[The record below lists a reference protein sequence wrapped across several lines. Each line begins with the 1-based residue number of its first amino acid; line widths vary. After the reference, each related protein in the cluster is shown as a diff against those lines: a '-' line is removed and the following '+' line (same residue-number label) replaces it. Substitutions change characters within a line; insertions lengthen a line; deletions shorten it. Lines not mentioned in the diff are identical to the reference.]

1 MSVMPR
7 LRLAIL
13 ISGYGSNMV
22 AIARACASGQIA
34 ADIGVVISDQPAA
47 AGLER
52 ARALGLATQVVDIAA
67 FRTVGG
73 IDREG
78 FEAALAAAIDGS
90 RAEVVILAGFMRLLS
105 AGFAARYAGRLFNIH
120 PSLLPRHKGL
130 DTHVRALAAGDSEHG
145 ASVHFVT
152 AELDGGPVVLQG
164 RVAVLPGD
172 DVATLS
178 ARVHAIEHI
187 IYPQVIGWLAEHR
200 LDWNNGS
207 PTLDG
212 IALQSCSNASPA

>member
-1 MSVMPR
+1 MSVTSR

-13 ISGYGSNMV
+13 ISGRGTNMV
-22 AIARACASGQIA
+22 AIARACAGAQIA
-34 ADIGVVISDQPAA
+34 ADVRVVISDQPGA
-47 AGLER
+47 AGLQR
-52 ARALGLATQVVDIAA
+52 ARELGLATQVVDLAA
-67 FRTVGG
+67 FRTATGV
-73 IDREG
+73 DRNA
-78 FEAALAAAIDGS
+78 FETALAAAIDAS
-90 RAEVVILAGFMRLLS
+90 KAEVVVLAGFMRVLS
-105 AGFAARYAGRLFNIH
+105 AGFASRYAGRLLNIH

-130 DTHVRALAAGDSEHG
+130 DTHARALAAGDREHG

-164 RVAVLPGD
+164 RVPVLPGD

-187 IYPQVIGWLAEHR
+187 IYPQAIGLLAEHR
-200 LDWNNGS
+200 LLWNNGS